1 MRIHPGRH
9 FFLPIVEGLDREKYE
24 VHCYYNHI
32 VRDEWTMRF
41 ERSADYFHQVTHWS
55 DEQLVDRIKSD
66 NIDILLE
73 GAGHMSGNRRLAVAQ
88 RPAPVQ
94 VAWPLYPNTTGLT
107 AIDYRV
113 LDKYT
118 ALPSADEFCT
128 EKIIRLPQTHF
139 CYRPLERDI
148 LPAPDLPVNSNGY
161 VTFGSFNNAIKLNNL
176 TVETWARIL
185 IAVPNSRLILK
196 WLEFDKAGSSTILDR
211 FEKLGIDPT
220 RIERQG
226 WAEDPYT
233 PYQQI
238 DVCLDPILASGGTT
252 TCDALWMGV
261 PVITYAGESVFS
273 RTGLMHMS
281 NIGLPDL
288 IATGVDQY
296 VEIAGNL
303 ATDIQHLTNIRLGL
317 RKRMQQSPIMDE
329 AAYCG
334 HLDKEFRRIWR
345 HWCEA

>member
-1 MRIHPGRH
+1 M
-9 FFLPIVEGLDREKYE
+9 
-24 VHCYYNHI
+24 
-32 VRDEWTMRF
+32 
-41 ERSADYFHQVTHWS
+41 
-55 DEQLVDRIKSD
+55 
-66 NIDILLE
+66 
-73 GAGHMSGNRRLAVAQ
+73 
-88 RPAPVQ
+88 
-94 VAWPLYPNTTGLT
+94 
-107 AIDYRV
+107 
-113 LDKYT
+113 
-118 ALPSADEFCT
+118 
-128 EKIIRLPQTHF
+128 
-139 CYRPLERDI
+139 
-148 LPAPDLPVNSNGY
+148 
-161 VTFGSFNNAIKLNNL
+161 TFGSFNNAIKLNNL

-211 FEKLGIDPT
+211 FGKHGIDPT

-334 HLDKEFRRIWR
+334 HLDKEFRKIWR